1 MEIFF
6 FFGTVY
12 FFPLVASL
20 YLEERGV
27 ERERERTRERLGIS
41 SYSVV
46 TPVVLVVGIDVSF
59 LE

>member
-1 MEIFF
+1 
-6 FFGTVY
+6 VY